1 MEGHR
6 LTTRLPSSVPR
17 KTSRR
22 RGPASPR
29 FRLRRYGNASSRN
42 RQYGRFEQ
50 MADVHE
56 FSDRVIDFAERLSNV
71 ADAAAGKRKA
81 NGMGTTRWLILPAAG
96 AALYAVAKSDF
107 VTSRAKGALDEAT
120 TRASE
125 LQNDLL
131 DTVRQ
136 TSQKSS
142 RASGGQRSPRT
153 TSARKTKS
161 AR

>member
-1 MEGHR
+1 
-6 LTTRLPSSVPR
+6 
-17 KTSRR
+17 
-22 RGPASPR
+22 
-29 FRLRRYGNASSRN
+29 
-42 RQYGRFEQ
+42 

-71 ADAAAGKRKA
+71 ADAAAGKHKA
-81 NGMGTTRWLILPAAG
+81 NGMGTTRWLLLPAAG

-107 VTSRAKGALDEAT
+107 VTSRAKGALDGAT

-131 DTVRQ
+131 ETVKQ

-142 RASGGQRSPRT
+142 RPSGGQGTRRT